1 MAAFAKTA
9 MAAFRNVC
17 FKHLLCL
24 KECKSYVAFNFS
36 IQ

>member
-1 MAAFAKTA
+1 MAVLAKAA
-9 MAAFRNVC
+9 MAAFRNVF